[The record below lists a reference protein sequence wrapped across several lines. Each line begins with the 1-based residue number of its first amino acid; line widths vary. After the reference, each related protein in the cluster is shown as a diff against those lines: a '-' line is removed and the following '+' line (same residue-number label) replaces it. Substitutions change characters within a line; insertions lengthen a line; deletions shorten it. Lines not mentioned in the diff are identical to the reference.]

1 MNQPNPNRTNPTRRM
16 PHILTARWRHLF
28 AAAALAALQA
38 APSAALAQMPVR
50 GGTLVVVSNPGEPA
64 VLTAAFNQQGAV
76 AVISTKIFDGLVH
89 FGNDFELEPELATS
103 WEVSKDG
110 KEIRFKLRPNV
121 KWHDGQPF
129 TSDDVKF
136 TFDEVW
142 MKIHPRSRSTFA
154 AVQSVET
161 PDPLTVVFKLRNPSG
176 VILSALNSG
185 ESQILPRHLYKGTD
199 IVRNPHNSK
208 PVGTGPFRFKEW
220 VRGDR
225 IVLERNP
232 DYWDPGKPYLDQ
244 IVYRIIPD
252 ATARYAA
259 FETGA
264 VQYGV
269 LAPITVNDLERAQKN
284 QKLNVDFH
292 GYDWLASSI
301 VLEFNVRK
309 PPFDDVR
316 VRRAVAHAIDLQAMS
331 KVTTRG
337 IGKPGS
343 SPVLSTQTRFFTS
356 DLPRY
361 AFDVK
366 EADRLLDEAG
376 VRRRA
381 DGTRFAITLDWLP
394 FGENFLRY
402 GEFVKQSLR
411 RVGIDVTLRSQDLPQ
426 FMRRVYTQNDFD
438 LIVTHRA
445 GFGDPQIG
453 TDRLFWSKTILKDV
467 PWSNGSGY
475 SNPAMDG
482 LIEAAHEAPTEERR
496 IELYK
501 KVQRQAQTDIPN
513 FTLLENRMYTVS
525 SKRLRG
531 LGTGSDASYD
541 SLKNAWL
548 EP

>member
-1 MNQPNPNRTNPTRRM
+1 M
-16 PHILTARWRHLF
+16 
-28 AAAALAALQA
+28 
-38 APSAALAQMPVR
+38 AQFPIR

-76 AVISTKIFDGLVH
+76 AAISTKIFDGLVH
-89 FGNDFELEPELATS
+89 FGDNFKLEPELATS
-103 WEVSKDG
+103 WGVSPDG
-110 KEIRFKLRPNV
+110 REIQFKLRPNV
-121 KWHDGQPF
+121 KWHDGRPF
-129 TSDDVKF
+129 TSADVKF

-142 MKIHPRSRSTFA
+142 MKIHPRARSTFA
-154 AVQSVET
+154 AVHSVET

-185 ESQILPRHLYKGTD
+185 ESQILPRHLYEGTD
-199 IVRNPHNSK
+199 ILRNPYNSN
-208 PVGTGPFRFKEW
+208 PVGTGAFRFKEW
-220 VRGDR
+220 VRGER

-232 DYWDPGKPYLDQ
+232 DYWDAGKPYLDR

-269 LAPITVNDLERAQKN
+269 LAPITINDLERARRN
-284 QKLNVDFH
+284 LTLNVDFH

-301 VLEFNVRK
+301 VLEFNVRR
-309 PPFDDVR
+309 PPFNDVR

-337 IGKPGS
+337 IAKPGT
-343 SPVLSTQTRFFTS
+343 SPVLSTQTRFFTTNLPKYPF
-356 DLPRY
+356 DL
-361 AFDVK
+361 K
-366 EADRLLDEAG
+366 TADLLLDEAG
-376 VRRRA
+376 MPRRS

-394 FGENFLRY
+394 FGENFQRY

-453 TDRLFWSKTILKDV
+453 ADRLFWSKTILKDV

-501 KVQRQAQTDIPN
+501 KIQHQALTDIPN
-513 FTLLENRMYTVS
+513 FTLLENRIYTVS
-525 SKRLRG
+525 SKRLHG
-531 LGTGSDASYD
+531 LGTGSDGSYD
-541 SLKNAWL
+541 SLKSAWL
-548 EP
+548 AP